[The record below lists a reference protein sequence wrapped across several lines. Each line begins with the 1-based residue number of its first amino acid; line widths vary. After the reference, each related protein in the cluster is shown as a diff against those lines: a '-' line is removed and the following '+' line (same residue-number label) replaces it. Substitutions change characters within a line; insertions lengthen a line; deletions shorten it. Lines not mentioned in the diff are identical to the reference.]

1 MVADRIFPGLI
12 TGRTRS
18 RHTCLNPYS
27 ITALAAS
34 LGKPLCEA
42 HRLSVICVDR
52 RPATSSVTSQVMAI
66 ALWPAA
72 PSRSAILRTAGS
84 LISTIH
90 DGQGLPLRLEAS
102 NHLALSSPRLSSFR
116 ATLRRRGCVCSATKT
131 TPKTLHRFC
140 SSSLYAPMKVPVA
153 SVGPVS
159 RMVAAFSDR
168 SSRSP
173 QVPWACGGPSTSAR
187 KGWSSPHAW
196 SKNAPRS
203 AADLTLSAPR
213 FRIQTRNRL
222 DRSRGRNSTSRAMG
236 RRSAFRRRSPRG
248 LGHRR
253 AV

>member
-102 NHLALSSPRLSSFR
+102 NHLARIQPALEQLQSDPAAKGLRLLGDEDNAKNPSPILLKQLIRTNEGAGRL
-116 ATLRRRGCVCSATKT
+116 GW
-131 TPKTLHRFC
+131 
-140 SSSLYAPMKVPVA
+140 A
-153 SVGPVS
+153 SVKDGSGFLRQVEQ
-159 RMVAAFSDR
+159 VAA
-168 SSRSP
+168 SSVGMRRPLNLGSQGLVIATRLVQECP
-173 QVPWACGGPSTSAR
+173 
-187 KGWSSPHAW
+187 
-196 SKNAPRS
+196 
-203 AADLTLSAPR
+203 TLSRGFDLIGPPLP
-213 FRIQTRNRL
+213 NSNKEP
-222 DRSRGRNSTSRAMG
+222 SR
-236 RRSAFRRRSPRG
+236 P
-248 LGHRR
+248 
-253 AV
+253 V